1 MRKEL
6 IVVKKRTPVNRLAP
20 WACMIVKV
28 EGGWLAFESM
38 EDYRTWKNQ
47 K

>member
-1 MRKEL
+1 MRVEFIEL
-6 IVVKKRTPVNRLAP
+6 KKRTSVNRIAP

-28 EGGWLAFESM
+28 EGGWMAFESI
-38 EDYRTWKNQ
+38 EDYRTWNNQ